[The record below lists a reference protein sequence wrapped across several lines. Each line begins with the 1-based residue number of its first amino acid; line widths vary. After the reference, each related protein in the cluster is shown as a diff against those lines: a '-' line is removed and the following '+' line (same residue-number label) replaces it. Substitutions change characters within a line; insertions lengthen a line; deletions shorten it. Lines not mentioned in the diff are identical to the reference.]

1 MTFAVFCRKL
11 SKIFEPLLRLIL
23 IIKIMRRNKGSYIA
37 IRTKLQLRS
46 VDAIK
51 IGKGSCISEFST
63 IIIHDDQ
70 NSSFR
75 GSELIIGENTY
86 IGEYNNIR
94 AGGGRI
100 VIGDKCLISQHI
112 TITAANHSIHQG
124 MYIVDQPWSTVN
136 NYVVIGNDVW
146 IGANALVL
154 PGVKIGNGAVIGGG
168 SVVTKDIPAN
178 AVAVGNPAKVI
189 KYRPS

>member
-1 MTFAVFCRKL
+1 MTVAVFCRKM

-37 IRTKLQLRS
+37 IRTKLLLKS
-46 VDAIK
+46 IDAIK

-63 IIIHDDQ
+63 IIINDDR
-70 NSSFR
+70 NNSFR

-100 VIGDKCLISQHI
+100 IIGDKCLISQHI
-112 TITAANHSIHQG
+112 TITASNHSIRQG
-124 MYIVDQPWSTVN
+124 IYIADQPWSTVN
-136 NYVVIGNDVW
+136 NYVIIGNDVW
-146 IGANALVL
+146 IGANAIVL
-154 PGVKIGNGAVIGGG
+154 PGVNIGDGAVIGGG

-178 AVAVGNPAKVI
+178 AIAVGNPAKVI
-189 KYRPS
+189 KYRPN

>member
-1 MTFAVFCRKL
+1 MTVAVFCRKM

-37 IRTKLQLRS
+37 IRTKLLLKS
-46 VDAIK
+46 IDAIK

-63 IIIHDDQ
+63 IIINDDR
-70 NSSFR
+70 NNSFR

-100 VIGDKCLISQHI
+100 IIGDKCLISQHI
-112 TITAANHSIHQG
+112 TITASNHSIRQG
-124 MYIVDQPWSTVN
+124 IYIADQPWSTVN
-136 NYVVIGNDVW
+136 NYVIIGNDVW
-146 IGANALVL
+146 IGANTIVL
-154 PGVKIGNGAVIGGG
+154 PGVNIGDGAVIGQRDRK
-168 SVVTKDIPAN
+168 SVV
-178 AVAVGNPAKVI
+178 
-189 KYRPS
+189 

>member
-75 GSELIIGENTY
+75 GSELIIGKNTY

>member
-178 AVAVGNPAKVI
+178 AVPVGNPAKVI

>member
-75 GSELIIGENTY
+75 GSELIIGKNTY

-112 TITAANHSIHQG
+112 TITAANHTIHQG

-136 NYVVIGNDVW
+136 NYVIIGNDVW

>member
-75 GSELIIGENTY
+75 GSELIIGKNTY

-112 TITAANHSIHQG
+112 TITAANHTIHQG